1 MKARWTLVGLAAG
14 ALTLGLLAPVAASGA
29 PAADTTAAPVAVKPD
44 GQALIYIAGGTA
56 RAEKTGRLRYRIVIP
71 AGPEISW
78 LGMRGGEGRVGTFTP
93 KALVAAWLGMG
104 YRDGKK
110 AVATLSWGDTGEKRR
125 ANHVLAVL
133 QAPRLTKDGSLV
145 FQARTIVKQLPQA
158 LKDLDVNV
166 SRASRPQMPSTR
178 VEPPPN
184 SDDSW
189 TRTFAPIAIDAN
201 GTAAVQA
208 VVSNDS
214 VADVL
219 WPATTDPNPCRG
231 PVETS
236 VSHTNTIFPGFPC
249 GDGTVNSKI
258 PMVVGREQY
267 NTYEDSNVNF
277 TATTQAIDG
286 VTGEVVVTLGY
297 TPTGGGEFLFT
308 QIVALWDK
316 RGNDLMPRS

>member
-1 MKARWTLVGLAAG
+1 MKAHWTLVGLAAG
-14 ALTLGLLAPVAASGA
+14 TLALGLLAPVAASGA
-29 PAADTTAAPVAVKPD
+29 PTVDVPAASAGVKPD
-44 GQALIYIAGGTA
+44 GEALIYIAGGVA

-71 AGPEISW
+71 AGAEINW
-78 LGMRGGEGRVGTFTP
+78 LGMRGGEGRVGTFTS
-93 KALVAAWLGMG
+93 KALVAAWSGMG

-110 AVATLSWGDTGEKRR
+110 AVATLSWGASGEKRR

-133 QAPRLTKDGSLV
+133 RAPRLTKDGSLV
-145 FQARTIVKQLPQA
+145 FQARTIVEELPRT
-158 LKDLDVNV
+158 LKYLDVNV
-166 SRASRPQMPSTR
+166 SRATRPQVPSMR
-178 VEPPPN
+178 VEPPTS

-189 TRTFAPIAIDAN
+189 TTTFAPVAIDAN

-236 VSHTNTIFPGFPC
+236 VSHTNTIFPGFAC

-267 NTYEDSNVNF
+267 DTYEDSNVNF
-277 TATTQAIDG
+277 TATTQSIDG

-297 TPTGGGEFLFT
+297 TPTGGGEFMFAHV
-308 QIVALWDK
+308 VALWDE
-316 RGNDLMPRS
+316 RGRDLMPKS